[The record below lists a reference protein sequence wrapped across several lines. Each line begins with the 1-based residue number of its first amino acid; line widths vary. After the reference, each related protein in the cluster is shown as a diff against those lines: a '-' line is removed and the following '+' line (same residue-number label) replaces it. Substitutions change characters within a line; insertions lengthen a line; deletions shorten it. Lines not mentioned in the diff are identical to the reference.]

1 MHLTLTPQ
9 AGLPGEPETT
19 IQVRGDVL
27 TVDGTA
33 YDLSEV
39 PKGGEGW
46 PEGDGHPFV
55 GPVTRKG
62 GVLAA
67 TIVVRLGDT
76 AAHDQPDSP
85 WVVPDARG
93 KVKIP
98 AARKTETLA

>member
-9 AGLPGEPETT
+9 AGLPGQPETT

-33 YDLSEV
+33 YDLSDV

-46 PEGDGHPFV
+46 PEGDHPFV

-67 TIVVRLGDT
+67 TIVVRLGET
-76 AAHDQPDSP
+76 AASDQPDSP

-98 AARKTETLA
+98 AARKTETQA